1 MKEKKQRPVTKY
13 LLFALLFVVTVAAA
27 LFFALEHKKASEE
40 NYSRM
45 AEASI
50 PLVYVNYNGNDSTAL
65 HGYVSQMSVPSMR
78 DVIVPLDSDKTLGVT
93 VLPYRNKV
101 KNLSY
106 EIRSLDGKEFMD
118 GGTLSADKQDA
129 SRWDLRLKFSDLLVS
144 GREYQLLL
152 TVQTDDR
159 PVYYYVRVLYAK
171 TNYVDRLIS
180 FVKEFSD
187 ATYDAEKASMLVNYI
202 QPDDSVPANDLY
214 YTNIH
219 SRYANFTYAGLEV
232 RRIGNRSLRISEL
245 EPTQM
250 SAALSY
256 QIMLKPGEEWKT
268 YSVSEFFVV
277 RYRSGKIYLL
287 DYYRT
292 IEQVFEADKSTAESG
307 RIFLGI
313 GDGRE
318 EILTSENKTYTVF
331 VVNKELWSYN
341 TKTNEMRLIFSFDDD
356 ADTSGRSSY
365 DHHDVQVV
373 KISNTG
379 DIDYMVYGY
388 MNRGAYEG
396 KVGIC
401 FYRYIAEQNAT
412 DRLFFMPVSQSEQ
425 MLMMDIGTLAYVN
438 NDDVCYLRYGD
449 GIYSIDLNSGESV
462 EVSIRAY
469 PGAYAMNKYGNV
481 VAWQEGDDL
490 KYPERLVILNMDT
503 QTTAIVNAPQGEYVK
518 LLDFIGDDVIYGF
531 GRDSDSVIV
540 ANIDMQQLMTRIV
553 IASTDEELKV
563 QQNYEAADFFISDVR
578 VGETRIVISRGR
590 KNSAGIFSAIEDDY
604 LLLSQNT
611 IRDEGSSMVVSRV
624 TEPQKKEYYIQIG
637 STTNHNS
644 QFSMIVPRFEN
655 VRDAN
660 EITLLHEQQGAYY
673 VYGRGTLLYVE
684 SDMNTAISEA
694 YDAFGVVLDSSM
706 NDLWT
711 RGTRDLVHKISIQP
725 YVSAVPSEGL
735 QASLQV
741 LCAQEGIQLSHVA
754 SDLEKGVSP
763 FDIIDGAIGEG
774 RAINLYGCT
783 LQEVLYFININ
794 HPVICV
800 IGNREAV
807 VITGYDLDNVY
818 VYYPRNG
825 ETKAETFSSAE
836 TFFRDYGNAFISYQ

>member
-1 MKEKKQRPVTKY
+1 
-13 LLFALLFVVTVAAA
+13 
-27 LFFALEHKKASEE
+27 
-40 NYSRM
+40 
-45 AEASI
+45 
-50 PLVYVNYNGNDSTAL
+50 
-65 HGYVSQMSVPSMR
+65 
-78 DVIVPLDSDKTLGVT
+78 
-93 VLPYRNKV
+93 
-101 KNLSY
+101 
-106 EIRSLDGKEFMD
+106 MD

-373 KISNTG
+373 K
-379 DIDYMVYGY
+379 
-388 MNRGAYEG
+388 
-396 KVGIC
+396 
-401 FYRYIAEQNAT
+401 
-412 DRLFFMPVSQSEQ
+412 
-425 MLMMDIGTLAYVN
+425 
-438 NDDVCYLRYGD
+438 
-449 GIYSIDLNSGESV
+449 
-462 EVSIRAY
+462 
-469 PGAYAMNKYGNV
+469 
-481 VAWQEGDDL
+481 
-490 KYPERLVILNMDT
+490 
-503 QTTAIVNAPQGEYVK
+503 
-518 LLDFIGDDVIYGF
+518 
-531 GRDSDSVIV
+531 
-540 ANIDMQQLMTRIV
+540 
-553 IASTDEELKV
+553 
-563 QQNYEAADFFISDVR
+563 
-578 VGETRIVISRGR
+578 
-590 KNSAGIFSAIEDDY
+590 
-604 LLLSQNT
+604 
-611 IRDEGSSMVVSRV
+611 
-624 TEPQKKEYYIQIG
+624 
-637 STTNHNS
+637 
-644 QFSMIVPRFEN
+644 
-655 VRDAN
+655 
-660 EITLLHEQQGAYY
+660 
-673 VYGRGTLLYVE
+673 
-684 SDMNTAISEA
+684 
-694 YDAFGVVLDSSM
+694 
-706 NDLWT
+706 
-711 RGTRDLVHKISIQP
+711 
-725 YVSAVPSEGL
+725 
-735 QASLQV
+735 
-741 LCAQEGIQLSHVA
+741 
-754 SDLEKGVSP
+754 
-763 FDIIDGAIGEG
+763 
-774 RAINLYGCT
+774 
-783 LQEVLYFININ
+783 
-794 HPVICV
+794 
-800 IGNREAV
+800 
-807 VITGYDLDNVY
+807 
-818 VYYPRNG
+818 
-825 ETKAETFSSAE
+825 
-836 TFFRDYGNAFISYQ
+836 